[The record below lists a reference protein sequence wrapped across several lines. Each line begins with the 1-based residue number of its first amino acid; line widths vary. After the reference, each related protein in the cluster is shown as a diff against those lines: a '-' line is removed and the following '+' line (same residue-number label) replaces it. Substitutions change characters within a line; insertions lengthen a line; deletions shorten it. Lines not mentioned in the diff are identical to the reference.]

1 MKWKKLIFNFTSFLY
16 RCFSS
21 NVLTRPV
28 IFYFFF
34 SEVAFRLSR
43 MTMAMPPFAAFPAA
57 YPFAAGLGGGI
68 YPQPRGAGGGNG
80 GHGLHGRGG
89 HHGPGGDHSNGGG
102 PRGGGLNGGGGGWQW
117 SGIPG
122 GPHAHVNGGGHGW
135 AGDASWP
142 QRGPVPWMAAGA
154 EVWGHPRSGGNN
166 FNWDGIGGR
175 APNGNG
181 NLGRGGGGGNR
192 NKNYSSSRS

>member
-1 MKWKKLIFNFTSFLY
+1 MMRAIN
-16 RCFSS
+16 S
-21 NVLTRPV
+21 N
-28 IFYFFF
+28 
-34 SEVAFRLSR
+34 EVAFRLSR

-68 YPQPRGAGGGNG
+68 YPQ
-80 GHGLHGRGG
+80 
-89 HHGPGGDHSNGGG
+89 

>member
-1 MKWKKLIFNFTSFLY
+1 
-16 RCFSS
+16 
-21 NVLTRPV
+21 
-28 IFYFFF
+28 
-34 SEVAFRLSR
+34 

-68 YPQPRGAGGGNG
+68 YP
-80 GHGLHGRGG
+80 
-89 HHGPGGDHSNGGG
+89 
-102 PRGGGLNGGGGGWQW
+102 PRGGSGLNGGGWQW
-117 SGIPG
+117 NVPG
-122 GPHAHVNGGGHGW
+122 GPGGHAVNGGW

-166 FNWDGIGGR
+166 FNWDVGGR

-181 NLGRGGGGGNR
+181 NLG
-192 NKNYSSSRS
+192 

>member
-1 MKWKKLIFNFTSFLY
+1 MTCNFYL
-16 RCFSS
+16 
-21 NVLTRPV
+21 
-28 IFYFFF
+28 FF

-68 YPQPRGAGGGNG
+68 YPQPRGGPGGNG
-80 GHGLHGRGG
+80 GHGLHRGG

-102 PRGGGLNGGGGGWQW
+102 RGGSGLNGGGWQW
-117 SGIPG
+117 NVPGGPG
-122 GPHAHVNGGGHGW
+122 GPHAHVNGGW

-166 FNWDGIGGR
+166 FNWDGVGGR

-181 NLGRGGGGGNR
+181 NLGRGGGNR

>member
-1 MKWKKLIFNFTSFLY
+1 
-16 RCFSS
+16 
-21 NVLTRPV
+21 
-28 IFYFFF
+28 
-34 SEVAFRLSR
+34 
-43 MTMAMPPFAAFPAA
+43 MPPFAAFPAA

-89 HHGPGGDHSNGGG
+89 HHGPGGDHSSAGG
-102 PRGGGLNGGGGGWQW
+102 PRGGSGLNGGGWQW
-117 SGIPG
+117 NIPG
-122 GPHAHVNGGGHGW
+122 GPGAHAVNGGW

-154 EVWGHPRSGGNN
+154 EVWGHPGRSGGNN
-166 FNWDGIGGR
+166 FNWDVGGR

-181 NLGRGGGGGNR
+181 NLGRGGR